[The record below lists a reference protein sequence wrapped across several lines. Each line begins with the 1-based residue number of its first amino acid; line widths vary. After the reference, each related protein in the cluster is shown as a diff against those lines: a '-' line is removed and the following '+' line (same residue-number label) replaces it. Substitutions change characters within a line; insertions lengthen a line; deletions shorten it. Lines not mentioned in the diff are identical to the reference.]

1 MDTIINS
8 FKFIAFIAI
17 LAVVTVAVTSITKFT
32 ALEFLG
38 ILAGGM
44 FICFILTM
52 HKAIIP
58 YLGLFASV
66 GIIGT
71 IIAAGL
77 HYI

>member
-1 MDTIINS
+1 MDFIITS

-17 LAVVTVAVTSITKFT
+17 MAVVTFVVTALTKTT
-32 ALEFLG
+32 ALEFVCLF
-38 ILAGGM
+38 AGVMVIG
-44 FICFILTM
+44 FILTM

-58 YLGLFASV
+58 YLGLFAGV

-77 HYI
+77 KII